1 VQFGLV
7 GHHVTAA
14 HMCVARGGWLLSQ
27 VDVANAEVM
36 LDGALILECDFDG
49 LPLFIPSALGPKE
62 NSLAVTVR
70 C

>member
-1 VQFGLV
+1 MF
-7 GHHVTAA
+7 
-14 HMCVARGGWLLSQ
+14 
-27 VDVANAEVM
+27 
-36 LDGALILECDFDG
+36 DGALILECDFDG

>member
-1 VQFGLV
+1 M
-7 GHHVTAA
+7 TAA